1 MLEEVRKYGK
11 NLLDLGVIIGY
22 NSNYLLNVV
31 LFFKFDRFFFF
42 CIEMRMLNLK
52 MIVVCY

>member
-11 NLLDLGVIIGY
+11 NLLNLGVIIGC

-31 LFFKFDRFFFF
+31 LFFKVDRFFFF
-42 CIEMRMLNLK
+42 CINE
-52 MIVVCY
+52 C